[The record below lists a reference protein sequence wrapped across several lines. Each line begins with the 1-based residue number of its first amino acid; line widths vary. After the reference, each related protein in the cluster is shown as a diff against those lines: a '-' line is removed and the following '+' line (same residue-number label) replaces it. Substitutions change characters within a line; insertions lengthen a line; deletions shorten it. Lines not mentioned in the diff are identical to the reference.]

1 VRLHSL
7 LAEVPVPDGV
17 ERLLVE
23 LPHLSSVPAEE
34 LELRF
39 QGRPVP
45 IEMGGDRSAHAVLP
59 VAAGAG
65 TARIEVASA
74 RTEHFEDV
82 PPPARRIWPVL
93 RRATTEARDR
103 VAPLRHRIT
112 RT

>member
-1 VRLHSL
+1 
-7 LAEVPVPDGV
+7 V
-17 ERLLVE
+17 ERRLVE

-39 QGRPVP
+39 EGRPVP

-59 VAAGAG
+59 LASGAG

-74 RTEHFEDV
+74 HAERYDDV
-82 PPPARRIWPVL
+82 APPARRIWPVL

-103 VAPLRHRIT
+103 VAPLHHRI
-112 RT
+112 RRA